1 MGLQRVVMG
10 ISTLAILG
18 ITEIP
23 KIYPDGGFSI
33 IFIIFIVGHVVSFG
47 FPVYGFINTKKKK

>member
-1 MGLQRVVMG
+1 MG